1 MRGPGV
7 AVGVLGVGGVH
18 DEGLGEEQQVGGL
31 GQSVGDGDV
40 AADVEQRLIREVQE
54 GCEADGFQV

>member
-7 AVGVLGVGGVH
+7 AVGV
-18 DEGLGEEQQVGGL
+18 L